1 METPKPIP
9 FPSDS
14 PNFLSADDILNA
26 DDLDYVDV
34 TVPEWKKNGKP
45 GVIRFRA
52 MTAGEAIK
60 FTKEITEEKSD
71 DSYVK
76 VVAATAIDPASGE
89 RLFKGDSA
97 VEQLKR
103 KKSGIFIRLQKAV
116 MKLNNI
122 GKDNEDNAK
131 NG

>member
-1 METPKPIP
+1 MESKIAA
-9 FPSDS
+9 DS
-14 PNFLSADDILNA
+14 PFINYLSADDIFGS
-26 DDLDYVDV
+26 DDIDFVDV
-34 TVPEWKKNGKP
+34 TVPEWKKGGKP

-52 MTAGEAIK
+52 MTAAEAIE
-60 FTKEITEEKSD
+60 FTKKLGENSG

-76 VVAATAIDPASGE
+76 VVAATAIDPNTGE
-89 RLFKGDSA
+89 RLFKGDAA
-97 VEQLKR
+97 VHRLLE

-131 NG
+131 ND

>member
-1 METPKPIP
+1 MDSNSP
-9 FPSDS
+9 FA
-14 PNFLSADDILNA
+14 NYLSADDILGS

-52 MTAGEAIK
+52 MSAAEAID
-60 FTKEITEEKSD
+60 FTKKLNDNSA
-71 DSYVK
+71 DSYVR
-76 VVAATAIDPASGE
+76 VVAATAIDPATGE
-89 RLFKGDSA
+89 RLFKGDA
-97 VEQLKR
+97 VVQRLLE